1 MERTS
6 DILNFTRA
14 LRMGVFEFTW
24 RAQEDARLPRF
35 KGSTVRGALGWAFK
49 RIVCIRPDGQCERCA
64 IQQSCRYPY
73 MFETSPPADVPVF
86 RGQRYAPH
94 PYVLEPPLEEKE
106 HYAAGETV
114 TFSLV
119 LLGRAVTYLPY
130 VILAVEWAGRA
141 GLGRGRARFAL
152 ETVRQREADGRTSVI
167 YDGSSQ
173 RFLYEV
179 NEQHL
184 DAFIRARRLQFRDH
198 IVNRVRL
205 RFLTPTRVRVGGD
218 LQGALPFDLLIRSM
232 LRRLWQLVLV
242 HGDETRTLDH
252 RPLIERARAVPILH
266 QALTW
271 CDWER
276 YSHRQR
282 TKMRLGG
289 FIGEVEYELGE
300 SAQAEFLP
308 LLIAG
313 EFLHVGT
320 GTTFGLGKYELKAS
334 GDDSMATA
342 P

>member
-1 MERTS
+1 MRVSPMEKTS

-14 LRMGVFEFTW
+14 LRVGVFEFTW

-49 RIVCIRPDGQCERCA
+49 RVVCIRPDGQCERCVV
-64 IQQSCRYPY
+64 QQSCHYPY
-73 MFETSPPADVPVF
+73 VFETSPPAEAPAF

-106 HYAAGETV
+106 HYAAGEPV
-114 TFSLV
+114 TFSL
-119 LLGRAVTYLPY
+119 LLFGRAVTALPY
-130 VILAVEWAGRA
+130 VILAVDWAGRA
-141 GLGRGRARFAL
+141 GIGRGRARFAL

-167 YDGSSQ
+167 YDGLSK
-173 RFLYEV
+173 RFLWER
-179 NEQHL
+179 NELRL
-184 DAFIRARRLQFRDH
+184 DAFIQARRLQFRDH
-198 IVNRVRL
+198 VGNRVRL
-205 RFLTPTRVRVGGD
+205 RFQTPTRVRVGGD
-218 LQGALPFDLLIRSM
+218 LQDTLPFDLLVRSV
-232 LRRLWQLVLV
+232 LRRLWQLMLV
-242 HGDETRTLDH
+242 HGDETPTLDH
-252 RPLIERARAVPILH
+252 RPLIERARAVPTLH

-271 CDWER
+271 RDWER

-300 SAQAEFLP
+300 SAWADFLP

-313 EFLHVGT
+313 ELLHVGT

-334 GDDSMATA
+334 GL
-342 P
+342 